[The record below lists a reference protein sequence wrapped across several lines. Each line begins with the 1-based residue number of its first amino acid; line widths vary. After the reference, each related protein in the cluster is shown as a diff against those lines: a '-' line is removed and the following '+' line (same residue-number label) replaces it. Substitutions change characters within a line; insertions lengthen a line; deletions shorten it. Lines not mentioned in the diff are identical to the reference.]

1 MAAGE
6 EALRRTVEALVR
18 QNERLEERLAGQQRE
33 LASLRETVRTVS
45 TTGECSIYSICSIYT
60 FIYIVI
66 VNFL

>member
-1 MAAGE
+1 MSPGRVAAGE

-45 TTGECSIYSICSIYT
+45 TTGE
-60 FIYIVI
+60 
-66 VNFL
+66 